1 MIFATSSIQSSNEL
15 DKGVQGRDCA
25 LPMKMFDLR
34 GYLGD
39 HRSAAALQAGV
50 VHHNRL
56 GCNHRLNSSVGWNA
70 ATSAIAAEIV
80 AVRFSGDKLS
90 GSTRCGQPDP

>member
-1 MIFATSSIQSSNEL
+1 MIFSTFSIQRPNEL
-15 DKGVQGRDCA
+15 GKGVQGRDCA

-34 GYLGD
+34 GYFGD

-70 ATSAIAAEIV
+70 ATPAIAAEIV

-90 GSTRCGQPDP
+90 GTTRCGKADP